1 LEKLAIGKIIKAF
14 GVKGYAKVLS
24 FSGEWEHWK
33 GLQKMEVRSQKGQ
46 SKTLT
51 LEHLQFRGQ
60 DTLIKFDEIGS
71 PEAMKPYH
79 GWEIVVPKEQA
90 APLGEGEVYL
100 TDLIGLSL
108 MFEKEKVGEVTGV
121 MDGPQ
126 ADLLEVKKI
135 DRTTVYIPYMEQYLG
150 EIDFTTK
157 AIELKVD
164 WILE

>member
-1 LEKLAIGKIIKAF
+1 
-14 GVKGYAKVLS
+14 
-24 FSGEWEHWK
+24 
-33 GLQKMEVRSQKGQ
+33 
-46 SKTLT
+46 
-51 LEHLQFRGQ
+51 
-60 DTLIKFDEIGS
+60 
-71 PEAMKPYH
+71 
-79 GWEIVVPKEQA
+79 
-90 APLGEGEVYL
+90 L

-150 EIDFTTK
+150 KIDFTTK